1 MATHYFF
8 VVLTIITLIV
18 SGFKFTVVAFSLDRT
33 ASLERDAWDMFLSA
47 LMLILGFMFSQMAM
61 HGHL

>member
-18 SGFKFTVVAFSLDRT
+18 SGFKFTV
-33 ASLERDAWDMFLSA
+33 
-47 LMLILGFMFSQMAM
+47 M